1 MQLASSRR
9 LLLMTPTEFAAIRDL
24 IHRHTGIY
32 FGEEAAERLSM
43 RLADRLTARKC
54 QNFTEYYLTLRRL
67 PESEH
72 EFDEI
77 IERIT
82 THETYFFRERY
93 QLAAFTEEILP
104 ELHRRLAP
112 SRRLRIWSAGCAT
125 GEEVYTVAMLI
136 LEHGAFCGWDVEVF
150 GTDISRKVIARAR
163 QGVYGAN
170 SFREGYHGYLERHF
184 DRVDSGQFRVRDEVR
199 ALTAFGTINLVDPSS
214 VALVAAVDVIFCRNV
229 LIYFHPDSRR
239 SLAETFFRRLH
250 AGGYLLLG
258 HAESLLNVTNDFEIV
273 SLKNDLVYRRPELAW
288 KQP

>member
-1 MQLASSRR
+1 MLLATARH
-9 LLLMTPTEFAAIRDL
+9 LFLMTPSEFTAIRDL
-24 IHRHTGIY
+24 IHRRTGIY
-32 FGEEAAERLSM
+32 FGEEAVERLAM
-43 RLADRLTARKC
+43 RLADRLQARNC
-54 QNFTEYYLTLRRL
+54 QTFTEYYLTLRRL
-67 PESEH
+67 PESDH

-93 QLAAFTEEILP
+93 QLAAFTDEILP
-104 ELHRRLAP
+104 ELHRRLGS

-136 LEHGAFCGWDVEVF
+136 LDHGGFAGWDIEVF

-163 QGVYGAN
+163 QGIFGAN

-184 DRVDSGQFRVRDEVR
+184 DRVDNGQFRVRDNVR
-199 ALTAFGTINLVDPSS
+199 GLTAFGTINLVDPAS

-229 LIYFHPDSRR
+229 LIYFHPESRR

-258 HAESLLNVTNDFEIV
+258 HAESLLNVNNDFEIV
-273 SLKNDLVYRRPELAW
+273 SLKNDLVYRRPELDW